1 MSQESFNINNIR
13 VAASRLTGK
22 VVHTPLLEAPLLNEQ
37 LGGRILF
44 KPECLQKTGAFKY
57 RGALNKLS
65 TLNAGQRK
73 NGIVAF
79 SSGNH
84 AQGVAATAKSMGID
98 AKIIMPKDAPTLKI
112 ANTRK
117 YGAEVILYDRYTES
131 REEIGRDLAEREG
144 RTLVKPYDDYDIMAG
159 QGTAGLE
166 IAESLQEMEIQA
178 DALFCPCGGGG
189 LIAGVSTAVKA
200 LSPATEVYSV
210 EPEGFEDTQRS
221 LISGERETNAT
232 QGGSICDSIVTPQP
246 GELTFAVN
254 SQTLSGGLVV
264 SEADVK
270 RAMLAA
276 FTHLKLVVEPGG
288 VVGLAALLSGA
299 YDVRGKTVV
308 VLLSGGNV
316 DMKTFIDCCQSA
328 SANG

>member
-1 MSQESFNINNIR
+1 MTETTFNINNIR
-13 VAASRLTGK
+13 EAASRLAGK
-22 VVHTPLLEAPLLNEQ
+22 IVHTPLLEVSLLNEQ
-37 LGGRILF
+37 LGGRVLF

-65 TLNAGQRK
+65 TLSEEQRK

-84 AQGVAATAKSMGID
+84 AQGVAATAKSLGVD
-98 AKIIMPKDAPTLKI
+98 ATIIMPKDAPALKI

-144 RTLVKPYDDYDIMAG
+144 RALVKPYDDYDIMAG

-166 IAESLQEMEIQA
+166 IAESLQDMGIQA
-178 DALFCPCGGGG
+178 DALLCPCGGGG
-189 LIAGVSTAVKA
+189 LMAGVSTAMKA
-200 LSPATEVYSV
+200 LLPATEIYSV

-221 LISGERETNAT
+221 LLSGKRECNET
-232 QGGSICDSIVTPQP
+232 QGGSLCDAIVTPQP
-246 GELTFAVN
+246 GELTFAIN
-254 SQTLSGGLVV
+254 QQNLSGGLVV

-270 RAMLAA
+270 RAMREA

-316 DMKTFIDCCQSA
+316 DMATFIDCCDSA
-328 SANG
+328 TNG